1 MNSSNFSIDTFQ
13 HFGLQ
18 NLTIVSKQDLLR
30 GLLLTTPL
38 VLFSGCRRNGFPDV
52 PDSYREFAYVV
63 NRTGNTVTVLNLVYL
78 RPDRTLSVGRAPV
91 AVTANPKRNEVY
103 VVNSQ
108 CDASAGSVSVIDT
121 AQNQVVA
128 TIPVQA
134 CPVSLSVDPTGH
146 RAFVANS
153 VSNTISMLDLDAR
166 RVLATVSAGQG
177 PSEAVIAP
185 DGRTLVVTNTRADS
199 VSLFSIAAAG
209 QQGAPLTLRNFY
221 TGCPGPTSAVV
232 LPDSSKAFIAC
243 GAGHQVMA
251 LSLSA
256 APDSWAA
263 KQDSSLTSDHPLA
276 MLDVGQNP
284 TNLTLKRDGG
294 EVFASN
300 LMSDTVSE
308 ISTQTNEVG
317 STYPIGN
324 RPTHGVISS
333 DNGFLYVSNSGADS
347 LSLYSIDD
355 GRLISSLHTGTG
367 PDALAFSADEHLLL
381 AADSKSGDVAVI
393 RTASKMGPALLTI
406 LPAGGWPYAIAVKAM
421 QIKP

>member
-1 MNSSNFSIDTFQ
+1 
-13 HFGLQ
+13 
-18 NLTIVSKQDLLR
+18 LTIHLNQNFLR
-30 GLLLTTPL
+30 GLLLMAPAL
-38 VLFSGCRRNGFPDV
+38 LLSGCRRSGFPDV
-52 PDSYREFAYVV
+52 PAGYREFAYVA
-63 NRTGNTVTVLNLVYL
+63 NRAGNTVTVLDLVYL
-78 RPDRTLSVGRAPV
+78 RPDRTLAVGRAPV
-91 AVTANPKRNEVY
+91 AVTPNPRRDEVY

-108 CDASAGSVSVIDT
+108 CDGAAGSISVIDT

-134 CPVSLSVDPTGH
+134 CPVFLSVDPRGH

-153 VSNTISMLDLDAR
+153 GSNTISVLDLDAR
-166 RVLATVSAGQG
+166 RVLATLPAGQE
-177 PSEAVIAP
+177 PREALVSP
-185 DGRTLVVTNTRADS
+185 DGRTLVVTSAVAGS
-199 VSLFSIAAAG
+199 VTLFSAG
-209 QQGAPLTLRNFY
+209 STERPGAPLTFRNVY
-221 TGCPGPTSAVV
+221 TGCPGATSAVV
-232 LPDSSKAFIAC
+232 LPDSSKTYIAC

-251 LSLSA
+251 VGLSA

-263 KQDSSLTSDHPLA
+263 KQDASLTSDHPLA

-284 TNLTLKRDGG
+284 TNLTLKPDGG

-300 LMSDTVSE
+300 STSDTISE

-324 RPTHGVISS
+324 RPTHGVISA

-355 GRLISSLHTGTG
+355 GRLVSTLHTGTA

-393 RTASKMGPALLTI
+393 RTASKVGPALFTI
-406 LPAGGWPYAIAVKAM
+406 LPAGGSPTAIAVKAM
-421 QIKP
+421 QSKP